1 MAQVILTREQLS
13 EFLPRSRLGIFLLVP
28 GALLW
33 IAIVVC
39 MLPITVL
46 AFPAEWLF
54 KDKPQL
60 HANAVMTLALIGAAN
75 AVIAPASVIYILCS

>member
-1 MAQVILTREQLS
+1 MPQAILAREQLG
-13 EFLPRSRLGIFLLVP
+13 ECTPRSRLGLLIFIPSV
-28 GALLW
+28 LLW
-33 IAIVVC
+33 ISLVVC

-60 HANAVMTLALIGAAN
+60 HANAVMTLVLIGAAN
-75 AVIAPASVIYILCS
+75 AVIVPASVIYILCA